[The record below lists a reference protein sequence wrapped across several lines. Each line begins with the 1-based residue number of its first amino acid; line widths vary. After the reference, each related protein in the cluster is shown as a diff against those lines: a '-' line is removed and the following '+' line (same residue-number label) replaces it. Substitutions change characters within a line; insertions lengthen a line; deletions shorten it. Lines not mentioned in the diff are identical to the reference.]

1 MFFPLTVG
9 GVARGEKESEDEK
22 QYEMNVVEE
31 QVAMTLERSVN
42 GLFSNSEKLCVCV
55 SAITRRYSSL
65 LSRPHFFMYYNNTK
79 ENKDNKSLKHLVQI
93 MKGTLPPQI
102 VVLSFQR
109 LSSLKKE
116 YLLRLENTADP
127 EDIYQNAENVVE
139 VDLTTMVKSL
149 KVASIVEVSL
159 FGESKLQDV
168 DGNRLRWTGED
179 GVKSGGVSR
188 SVQSEKKVSFLPL
201 QIRTFLLSE

>member
-1 MFFPLTVG
+1 MFLPLTVG
-9 GVARGEKESEDEK
+9 GVARGEKKSEEEK
-22 QYEMNVVEE
+22 QYELNIVEE

-42 GLFSNSEKLCVCV
+42 GLFSNSEKLCACDREV
-55 SAITRRYSSL
+55 SCRFSSL

-79 ENKDNKSLKHLVQI
+79 ENKDNKNLKHIVQI

-116 YLLRLENTADP
+116 YLLRMENTAEP
-127 EDIYQNAENVVE
+127 EDIYQNTPNSVE
-139 VDLTTMVKSL
+139 VDLTTVMKSL
-149 KVASIVEVSL
+149 KVSSIVEVSL
-159 FGESKLQDV
+159 FGESKLQEV